1 MGQLGKAVLNEQQR
15 EQLRN
20 QLMCG
25 EKIDDLV
32 KQYGISRS
40 SVYHYKKG
48 LGLVKSVGKVACPK
62 CGNTIHLLGAKFC
75 QNCGESLKSR
85 KQILVEGLQDA
96 LTLIISYAPK
106 RDKDRCAK
114 AVRDAIRLVK
124 DDQANT
130 FEGGKMDI

>member
-1 MGQLGKAVLNEQQR
+1 MGQLGKPVLNEQQR

-40 SVYHYKKG
+40 SVYHYKKS
-48 LGLVKSVGKVACPK
+48 LGLVKSVGKIACPK

-75 QNCGESLKSR
+75 QNCGGELKSR
-85 KQILVEGLQDA
+85 KQILLEGLQDA

-124 DDQANT
+124 SDEVNASR
-130 FEGGKMDI
+130 EGNMDI